1 MSAESACGNQAY
13 ANVLTN
19 NEKIVLFLTPM
30 WASHWQDLRE
40 EFTLMKH
47 FKKIAK
53 VDTPFHM
60 SQTLMRTFRTLQSS
74 SACTLHCCQAIQA

>member
-19 NEKIVLFLTPM
+19 NENIVLFLTPM
-30 WASHWQDLRE
+30 WAAHWQDLRE
-40 EFTLMKH
+40 EFTLMKLAR

-53 VDTPFHM
+53 VDTAP
-60 SQTLMRTFRTLQSS
+60 SYESDVD
-74 SACTLHCCQAIQA
+74 ANV